1 MDRLPA
7 SGNLRKTMRP
17 MFRQAH
23 HEAVP
28 LKSLGLIL
36 SLSKDEAQIQAFQLG
51 ATPPRRAVR
60 KQIDGETSCPSRSR
74 LRAKSFPS

>member
-1 MDRLPA
+1 MV
-7 SGNLRKTMRP
+7 
-17 MFRQAH
+17 RQAH
-23 HEAVP
+23 HEVQA

-36 SLSKDEAQIQAFQLG
+36 SLSKDEAQIQAFSAACQAG
-51 ATPPRRAVR
+51 ATPPRRAFR